1 MTSRRVLSALLLVL
15 GTASLASAQEV
26 SRKKDIA
33 VFRLSYYQWDIPESV
48 LGGIDEELKGV
59 FVNIG
64 RFNVLGMTQR
74 LEPGDLNE
82 FIDKIQRYKQDRTE
96 IPQEVQMGREFFT
109 EADFERL
116 VGSFVVVVP
125 SVASYL
131 LEVKPSGEFH
141 VSVKTSFSFVNVEQ
155 GTTFAQAFVE
165 TEGTAK
171 SPEGA
176 ARGALDGI
184 AMQLTYEVRK
194 IPEFQLRTGVLEVRG
209 RQVIL
214 ELGRDMGIQV
224 GDEYALVASRVL
236 DSGKT
241 LTTENGLLVIKEVSD
256 EVSVGQVL
264 YARPRPR
271 EGDQLREVPLLG
283 VETTPY
289 LHVAAGLLTNRGI
302 TGLAGIRGSVSRG
315 FYGVRPIFGLEMPFI
330 ANIAAALPLNL
341 YGGVEYVTYLG
352 RLSVTPMAALGL
364 GGAYLWYLGES
375 VSEDQ
380 KFWLTH
386 GGGQV
391 NLTLSYLFSK
401 KTKLTVDLGYLL
413 WFSFIPTKVFAND
426 LFFPSYDGVF
436 AGAGLTIKL

>member
-1 MTSRRVLSALLLVL
+1 MTSRRVVSALLLALAAAVL
-15 GTASLASAQEV
+15 APAQQV
-26 SRKKDIA
+26 SQRKDIA
-33 VFRLSYYQWDIPESV
+33 VFRLSYYQWDIPDSV

-82 FIDKIQRYKQDRTE
+82 FIDRIRQYKQDRAE
-96 IPQEVQMGREFFT
+96 IPEEVQMGREFFT

-125 SVASYL
+125 SVASYV

-141 VSVKTSFSFVNVEQ
+141 VSVKTSFSFINVEQ

-176 ARGALDGI
+176 ARSALDGI

-214 ELGRDMGIQV
+214 ELGRDMGIKV
-224 GDEYALVASRVL
+224 GDEYVLESSRVL
-236 DSGKT
+236 ASGRT

-289 LHVAAGLLTNRGI
+289 LQLAAGLLYDRPFTAM
-302 TGLAGIRGSVSRG
+302 AGIRGSVSRG
-315 FYGVRPIFGLEMPFI
+315 FYGFRPMFALEVPFI
-330 ANIAAALPLNL
+330 TNIIAAIPLNL
-341 YGGVEYVTYLG
+341 YLGGEYRLYLG
-352 RLSVTPMAALGL
+352 RLSVAPMAALGI
-364 GGAYLWYLGES
+364 GGAYLWYLEGSAYDDKFAFTNAGFKAS
-375 VSEDQ
+375 VE
-380 KFWLTH
+380 
-386 GGGQV
+386 
-391 NLTLSYLFSK
+391 LSYLFNK
-401 KTKLTVDLGYLL
+401 KMKFTAELGYLNM
-413 WFSFIPTKVFAND
+413 FSFVPTKYVND
-426 LFFPSYDGVF
+426 LLFPDYDGVF
-436 AGAGLTIKL
+436 FGAGLTFKL